1 MDLVGHKRVGG
12 QDVTVL
18 EPTSRDSCR
27 DHDDIPAWCLRRR
40 LALAVHDSDFQRIG
54 AEDRL
59 CDWTN
64 CESFSCAGAG
74 DDAESLPR
82 RSEVTNFFAVLL
94 LQQCLNSEAE
104 RELDCLAGSAG
115 RRDDD
120 QPACWRLCRDEGRVV
135 RREISVGYDAGHS
148 RWKVH
153 TSHRMRNG
161 PVNSPSTGP
170 SAMPSR
176 DLVSAFV
183 SFTLAVPFA
192 FRIAVAVVAVVVAII
207 AVAATAPASAIF
219 VAVVVA
225 LLIVIAAATVVVPRT
240 VLVVI
245 VTAPTV
251 VIPRTV
257 LVVIATAPTV
267 VVPRTV
273 LAVIAT
279 APTVV
284 VQPAV
289 VAGVSAA
296 DDRHV
301 AESITTRTLNDH
313 VAVRV
318 SGTALIDR
326 VSVAVASD
334 RIPRAIDTS
343 ASIVAAVGGV
353 DAATTEDDVADRVG
367 RLRVRAILTIS

>member
-1 MDLVGHKRVGG
+1 M
-12 QDVTVL
+12 
-18 EPTSRDSCR
+18 
-27 DHDDIPAWCLRRR
+27 I
-40 LALAVHDSDFQRIG
+40 
-54 AEDRL
+54 
-59 CDWTN
+59 
-64 CESFSCAGAG
+64 
-74 DDAESLPR
+74 
-82 RSEVTNFFAVLL
+82 
-94 LQQCLNSEAE
+94 
-104 RELDCLAGSAG
+104 
-115 RRDDD
+115 
-120 QPACWRLCRDEGRVV
+120 
-135 RREISVGYDAGHS
+135 RREISVCYDSRHS

-183 SFTLAVPFA
+183 SFTLAVPFV
-192 FRIAVAVVAVVVAII
+192 FRIGVAVIAVVVAIV
-207 AVAATAPASAIF
+207 AVAAITPLSATF

-225 LLIVIAAATVVVPRT
+225 LLIVIAVATVVVPRT

-251 VIPRTV
+251 VVQPTV
-257 LVVIATAPTV
+257 LV
-267 VVPRTV
+267 
-273 LAVIAT
+273 
-279 APTVV
+279 
-284 VQPAV
+284 
-289 VAGVSAA
+289 GVSAA

-367 RLRVRAILTIS
+367 RLRV